1 MHTLIYFV
9 IVAYLSI
16 QSLSLFG
23 DNFNF
28 CLTAYDSFSS
38 HHLKKQMDI
47 YVNKLI
53 AKGRDF
59 MHIQGENKSK
69 TILMID

>member
-1 MHTLIYFV
+1 MHTLIYLV

-47 YVNKLI
+47 YVNKLV
-53 AKGRDF
+53 AQGARFHAYSGR
-59 MHIQGENKSK
+59 E
-69 TILMID
+69 